1 MEVGQIGKNVYFLKG
16 WQQFLT
22 DNLVEEGD
30 LFVFQ
35 YDGSYIFDFKLF
47 GTTGCQKKDSE
58 VNVDVNKKKFFVKG
72 EEDVEEI
79 ERNEEQEEEEEEEE
93 EPQSKSSNKG
103 VVVFKRKYSGRG
115 PRSIGGYKQTAIKKT
130 RSAYKETSRTKS
142 KYKKACTGNVEVD
155 NALDFKSI
163 VKPENP
169 CFITKIRPGRRSKL
183 YVPVDILKDHNIA
196 LPPRVLLCDPHGR
209 SWPGDVTI
217 WKDGRTWIGGW
228 RAFCKW
234 NHVGENDSCICEFVQ
249 ESGCRGD
256 LIVVHIHRVQ
266 PI

>member
-1 MEVGQIGKNVYFLKG
+1 MIHYLCTIIVIDYVSLTYGLLFVQQIPTAFVKHFNGFVPEKAILRDSVGRVWHVEVGQIGKNVYFLKG

-35 YDGSYIFDFKLF
+35 YDGSYIFDFKLY

-115 PRSIGGYKQTAIKKT
+115 PRSIGRKCYYQLCNSFLSL
-130 RSAYKETSRTKS
+130 RFFHFFF
-142 KYKKACTGNVEVD
+142 ACVH
-155 NALDFKSI
+155 AHIYSFA
-163 VKPENP
+163 
-169 CFITKIRPGRRSKL
+169 FF
-183 YVPVDILKDHNIA
+183 NI
-196 LPPRVLLCDPHGR
+196 
-209 SWPGDVTI
+209 
-217 WKDGRTWIGGW
+217 
-228 RAFCKW
+228 
-234 NHVGENDSCICEFVQ
+234 
-249 ESGCRGD
+249 
-256 LIVVHIHRVQ
+256 
-266 PI
+266 

>member
-1 MEVGQIGKNVYFLKG
+1 MSSPPKVFPEFFKVYLPELSWDRMQIP
-16 WQQFLT
+16 T
-22 DNLVEEGD
+22 A
-30 LFVFQ
+30 
-35 YDGSYIFDFKLF
+35 
-47 GTTGCQKKDSE
+47 
-58 VNVDVNKKKFFVKG
+58 FVKHFNGFVPEKAILRDSVGRVWHVEG

-115 PRSIGGYKQTAIKKT
+115 PRSIGRKCYYQLCSSFLSLRFFHFFFACVGTNKLPLKKT

-142 KYKKACTGNVEVD
+142 KNEKACTGNVEVD

-183 YVPVDILKDHNIA
+183 GRVSGVDDA
-196 LPPRVLLCDPHGR
+196 LLAEAAAFTSRPDSFLGEEISAEGGLCKGPL
-209 SWPGDVTI
+209 
-217 WKDGRTWIGGW
+217 
-228 RAFCKW
+228 
-234 NHVGENDSCICEFVQ
+234 GEGN
-249 ESGCRGD
+249 
-256 LIVVHIHRVQ
+256 
-266 PI
+266 